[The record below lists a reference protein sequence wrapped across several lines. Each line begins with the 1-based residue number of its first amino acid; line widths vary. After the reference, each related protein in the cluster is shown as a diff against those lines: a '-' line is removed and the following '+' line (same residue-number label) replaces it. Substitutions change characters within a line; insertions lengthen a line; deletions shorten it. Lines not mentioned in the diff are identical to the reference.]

1 MKQGADCSPDV
12 YSNDSQRFASL
23 FRRVLSMCSDISLS
37 NNIRT
42 HLLSFLICAFQ
53 SLDNGL
59 VRKECA
65 PLVSI
70 SIWQHLESDIA
81 RERRFERSP
90 PFRKAWRASAK
101 RYAAAEG
108 EIQAKLH
115 FERAWLFSMITD
127 FMSRLH
133 EISGGKVLYSRQNSR
148 LILAQMM

>member
-1 MKQGADCSPDV
+1 
-12 YSNDSQRFASL
+12 
-23 FRRVLSMCSDISLS
+23 MCLDTSLS
-37 NNIRT
+37 NVIRT

-81 RERRFERSP
+81 RERRFEQNP
-90 PFRKAWRASAK
+90 QFRKAWRASAK
-101 RYAAAEG
+101 RYAAADG
-108 EIQAKLH
+108 GLQSKLH

-127 FMSRLH
+127 FMGRLY
-133 EISGGKVLYSRQNSR
+133 ESSGGKVLQSHYRSLLTSMQT
-148 LILAQMM
+148 M